1 LGRYVPPLAFL
12 GGVPPDEPW
21 LRTAARAI
29 ERPSSMSESTPNRF
43 ITQIPEPG
51 RANRITDVAGL
62 RIGSAHDPAA
72 RTGVTVVLPD
82 QPVVAAVD
90 QRGGGPGTRE
100 TDLLDP
106 VNTVEAIHALVLSG
120 GSAFGLEAAGGV
132 TRWLAA
138 RGAGF
143 PVGEA
148 RVPIVPS
155 AILFDLLNGGD
166 KAWGEG
172 PPYMALGQA
181 ACDDALA
188 AGPNHALGNA
198 GAGYGATAG
207 PLKGGLG
214 GASLVMPGTM
224 PEDPPFT
231 VGALAAV
238 NSMGSPLMGDG
249 PAFWAWPWAV
259 GDELGPLARPPAET
273 QAPGPSDFAFTLP
286 ERANTTLVVV
296 ATDLTLTKA
305 QAGRVAIMA
314 QDGLARAL
322 RPAHSPLDG
331 DTVFAL
337 ATGRVPLG
345 DNPLATLGRCGMA
358 AADCVARAIARGV
371 YEAGSLG
378 SWTGYRDRFGLP

>member
-1 LGRYVPPLAFL
+1 
-12 GGVPPDEPW
+12 
-21 LRTAARAI
+21 
-29 ERPSSMSESTPNRF
+29 MSTPLR
-43 ITQIPEPG
+43 PG
-51 RANRITDVAGL
+51 ARNLLTDVPGL
-62 RIGSAHDPAA
+62 RVGQAHDPCA
-72 RTGVTVVLPD
+72 RTGVTVILPD
-82 QPVVAAVD
+82 APAVAAVD

-106 VNTVEAIHALVLSG
+106 VNTVEAVHALVLSG

-138 RGAGF
+138 RGIGF
-143 PVGEA
+143 RVGEA
-148 RVPIVPS
+148 VVPIVPS

-166 KAWGEG
+166 KAWGDR
-172 PPYMALGQA
+172 PPYADLGRA
-181 ACDDALA
+181 ACEA
-188 AGPNHALGNA
+188 AGETVALGNA

-207 PLKGGLG
+207 DLKGGLG
-214 GASLVMPGTM
+214 SASLVL
-224 PEDPPFT
+224 PEAGAAGAPAT

-238 NSMGSPLMGDG
+238 NSMGRATIGES

-259 GDELGPLARPPAET
+259 DGELGPRARPAPDDPT
-273 QAPGPSDFAFTLP
+273 PGPTDFAFTLP

-296 ATDLTLTKA
+296 ATDLALTKA

-322 RPAHSPLDG
+322 RPVHSPLDG

-345 DNPLATLGRCGMA
+345 DDPLRTLARCGMA
-358 AADCVARAIARGV
+358 AADCVARAVARGV
-371 YEAGSLG
+371 YEAAALDSCP
-378 SWTGYRDRFGLP
+378 GYKTRFGLP